1 MLPVVLSSNST
12 AEIKHFAHAHT
23 SLCTATNMLLGD
35 TTSGFFFFFNG
46 YCQILLKPAL
56 RGILKRS

>member
-35 TTSGFFFFFNG
+35 TTSGFFFFLMDTAKYFLNQLSG
-46 YCQILLKPAL
+46 E
-56 RGILKRS
+56 S